1 MDATRITSQGLLG
14 LEGLSRAAKPAAPRP
29 EESFATSV
37 GKALSSAND
46 ELNKADASAR
56 ELATGKGD
64 LVETMIDLGRADLS
78 LRMVVNLRNRMLES
92 YQEIM
97 RLQV

>member
-1 MDATRITSQGLLG
+1 MTVDALTIGSEPIALG
-14 LEGLSRAAKPAAPRP
+14 RTPERALPAAPGA
-29 EESFATSV
+29 SFAQEIGAV
-37 GKALSSAND
+37 IGDANHALNEA
-46 ELNKADASAR
+46 ETAAR
-56 ELATGKGD
+56 ELAQGKAD
-64 LVETMIDLGRADLS
+64 VVETMIALGRADVS